1 MMTNV
6 GFLPDETSSF
16 VGRRAE
22 LARLDTALAT
32 RRMTTLIG
40 SGGVGKT
47 RLAVRAARAAA
58 DRYPD
63 GAWWAD
69 LSPLYDDALLLPTVS
84 DAVGLA
90 DHTLRMPVEALCEW
104 LSDKRLLL
112 VLDSAEHLRTPCSH
126 LLAELLTTSPGLTV
140 LVTSRQPLDTR
151 GEHVVR
157 VPPLPVD
164 GAPDALRL
172 FEDRLRAGDPRAGL
186 DAPGDRAAAA
196 DICRRLEGIPL
207 AIELAAAGIGRHTVA
222 QLATRIGTR
231 FDAPAVAEDLTAS
244 RLDLLADD
252 SLWPRRH
259 RTLRTTIG
267 WSHELCTPLERLLW
281 ARLTLLRTDFDE
293 ETARE
298 VCTGGPLTPPEVDR
312 ALQGL
317 VAQSVVQWDGTRY
330 RMLDTLRE
338 YGRMWLTELGEERA
352 AADRHAR
359 SFLGLARR
367 AHDGWT
373 GPDQISWYHT
383 VADTHLDLCAALDHL
398 LTHDVA
404 AAQEM
409 AGRVGFFWACC
420 GHLSEARGYAQRALD
435 AGPVDGPHRTR
446 LQWVLGV
453 AALLQG
459 DFATAEKYGALCTAI
474 ALYDRDDEGMLGATY
489 LSGLTQLMTGRP
501 AAALEAAERV
511 LRMTE
516 PGRPDGAPG
525 EGVAGGP
532 EESGEPGAGEP
543 GEPGGPGAGKPGESA
558 AGTGADPVHGTDG
571 GPVHGTDGDP
581 APGTGTAPAPES
593 DADPTPGTDADP
605 DPDPAPVESAHRLR
619 CRLITVFALTAL
631 GRLGESSRAAA
642 ALRRS
647 CERGGEY
654 WTRSYADYQLALIT
668 LLQGRPA
675 DSAAH
680 ARAML
685 AGKHRLRDSFGI
697 ALGLDLLAAAI
708 AAQGAGAQA
717 ARVYGTGHAYWRMV
731 GHPQRGTP
739 ELGPV
744 RETCELQ
751 ARAAVGDEAYQRAFE
766 RGQSDNAEVG
776 LAAALTSELHF

>member
-1 MMTNV
+1 MMTKV
-6 GFLPDETSSF
+6 GFLPEETSSF

-22 LARLDTALAT
+22 LARLETALTT

-40 SGGVGKT
+40 PGGVGKT

-104 LSDKRLLL
+104 LSDKNLLL
-112 VLDSAEHLRTPCSH
+112 VLDSAEHLRGPCSH
-126 LLAELLTTSPGLTV
+126 LLAELITTSPGLTV
-140 LVTSRQPLDTR
+140 LVTSRQPLGTR

-157 VPPLPVD
+157 IQPLPVD
-164 GAPDALRL
+164 GAPDALQL

-231 FDAPAVAEDLTAS
+231 FDAPVDAEDLTAS

-293 ETARE
+293 EVARE
-298 VCTGGPLTPPEVDR
+298 VCTGGPLTRHEVDR

-317 VAQSVVQWDGTRY
+317 VAQSVVQRDGTRY

-338 YGRMWLTELGEERA
+338 YGRMWLRELGEERA

-367 AHDGWT
+367 AHEGWT
-373 GPDQISWYHT
+373 GPDQITWYHT
-383 VADTHLDLCAALDHL
+383 IADTHLDLCAALDHL
-398 LTHDVA
+398 LAHDVA
-404 AAQEM
+404 DAQEM

-435 AGPVDGPHRTR
+435 AGPVEGPHRTR

-474 ALYDRDDEGMLGATY
+474 ALYDHDDEGMLGATY
-489 LSGLTQLMTGRP
+489 LSGLTQLMNGEP

-516 PGRPDGAPG
+516 TAPSDGASP
-525 EGVAGGP
+525 EPRTAAADTSEAAGG
-532 EESGEPGAGEP
+532 S
-543 GEPGGPGAGKPGESA
+543 
-558 AGTGADPVHGTDG
+558 GTDC
-571 GPVHGTDGDP
+571 D
-581 APGTGTAPAPES
+581 S
-593 DADPTPGTDADP
+593 DP
-605 DPDPAPVESAHRLR
+605 DSAPVESAHRLR

-631 GRLGESSRAAA
+631 GRLTESGRAAA
-642 ALRRS
+642 TLRRS
-647 CERGGEY
+647 CELGGEY
-654 WTRSYADYQLALIT
+654 WTRSYADYQLALIA
-668 LLQGRPA
+668 LLQGRPE
-675 DSAAH
+675 DSATH

-697 ALGLDLLAAAI
+697 ALGLDILAAAI

-751 ARAAVGDEAYQRAFE
+751 ARAAVGDAAYQRAFE
-766 RGQSDNAEVG
+766 RGQADNAEVG
-776 LAAALTSELHF
+776 LAAALHSGLQL

>member
-1 MMTNV
+1 MMTKV
-6 GFLPDETSSF
+6 GYLPEETSSF

-22 LARLDTALAT
+22 LARLHTALTT

-40 SGGVGKT
+40 PGGVGKT
-47 RLAVRAARAAA
+47 RLALRAARAVA
-58 DRYPD
+58 DRYAD

-69 LSPLYDDALLLPTVS
+69 LSPLSDDRLLLPTVS

-104 LSDKRLLL
+104 LGDKHLLL
-112 VLDSAEHLRTPCSH
+112 VLDSAEHLRGPCSH
-126 LLAELLTTSPGLTV
+126 LLAEILTTSTRLTV
-140 LVTSRQPLDTR
+140 LVTSRQPLGTR
-151 GEHVVR
+151 GEHVVE

-164 GAPDALRL
+164 GAPDALQL
-172 FEDRLRAGDPRAGL
+172 FADRLRATDPRAGL
-186 DAPGDRAAAA
+186 DAPGDEAAAA
-196 DICRRLEGIPL
+196 EICRRLEGIPL
-207 AIELAAAGIGRHTVA
+207 AIELAAAGIGRHSVA

-231 FDAPAVAEDLTAS
+231 FDARSGPLVLDPGAS
-244 RLDLLADD
+244 RLDLLADATV
-252 SLWPRRH
+252 WPRRH
-259 RTLRTTIG
+259 RTLRTAIG

-281 ARLTLLRTDFDE
+281 ARLTPLRTDFDAE
-293 ETARE
+293 VARE
-298 VCTGGPLTPPEVDR
+298 VCTGGPLTADEVDR

-317 VAQSVVQWDGTRY
+317 VAQSVVQRDGDRY

-338 YGRMWLTELGEERA
+338 YGRMWLAELGEDRA

-373 GPDQISWYHT
+373 GPDQVSWYHK
-383 VADTHLDLCAALDHL
+383 VSDTHLDLCAALEHL
-398 LTHDVA
+398 LAHDVEG
-404 AAQEM
+404 AQEM

-420 GHLSEARGYAQRALD
+420 GHLSEARNYAQRALD

-446 LQWVLGV
+446 LHWVLGV
-453 AALLQG
+453 AALLQS
-459 DFATAEKYGALCTAI
+459 DFTTAEKYGALCTAT
-474 ALYDRDDEGMLGATY
+474 ALYDEDVEGMLGATY
-489 LSGLTQLMTGRP
+489 LSGLTQLMTGEP
-501 AAALEAAERV
+501 AAALEAAGRV

-516 PGRPDGAPG
+516 S
-525 EGVAGGP
+525 V
-532 EESGEPGAGEP
+532 
-543 GEPGGPGAGKPGESA
+543 
-558 AGTGADPVHGTDG
+558 PVD
-571 GPVHGTDGDP
+571 
-581 APGTGTAPAPES
+581 
-593 DADPTPGTDADP
+593 
-605 DPDPAPVESAHRLR
+605 SAHRLR

-631 GRLGESSRAAA
+631 GRLTESEAAA
-642 ALRRS
+642 GELRRA

-654 WTRSYADYQLALIT
+654 WTRSYADYQLALIA

-675 DSAAH
+675 ASATH
-680 ARAML
+680 ARSML

-697 ALGLDLLAAAI
+697 ALGLDILAAAI

-776 LAAALTSELHF
+776 LAAALRTELQL

>member
-1 MMTNV
+1 MMTKV
-6 GFLPDETSSF
+6 GYLPEETSSF

-22 LARLDTALAT
+22 LARLGTALAT

-40 SGGVGKT
+40 PGGVGKT

-58 DRYPD
+58 DRYAD

-69 LSPLYDDALLLPTVS
+69 LSPLSDDGLLLPTVC

-90 DHTLRMPVEALCEW
+90 DHALRMPVEALCEW
-104 LSDKRLLL
+104 LGDKHLLL
-112 VLDSAEHLRTPCSH
+112 VLDSAEHLRGSCSH
-126 LLAELLTTSPGLTV
+126 LLAEILTTSTGLTV
-140 LVTSRQPLDTR
+140 LVTSRQPLGTR
-151 GEHVVR
+151 GEYVVE

-164 GAPDALRL
+164 GAPDALQL
-172 FEDRLRAGDPRAGL
+172 FTDRLRAADPGAGL
-186 DAPGDRAAAA
+186 DAPGDEAAATE
-196 DICRRLEGIPL
+196 ICRRLEGIPL
-207 AIELAAAGIGRHTVA
+207 AIELAAAGIGRHSVA

-231 FDAPAVAEDLTAS
+231 FDARSAGFGVPGRSGGLALAPHAGAPGIEAPGIGAPGGDGAPGSGETPGPDGFDAFDGIEGPDGDPGTA
-244 RLDLLADD
+244 RLDLLADATV
-252 SLWPRRH
+252 WPRRH
-259 RTLRTTIG
+259 RTLRTAIG

-281 ARLTLLRTDFDE
+281 ARLTPLRTDFDAAV
-293 ETARE
+293 ARE
-298 VCTGGPLTPPEVDR
+298 VCAGGPLTPDEVDR

-317 VAQSVVQWDGTRY
+317 VAQSVVQRDGDRY

-338 YGRMWLTELGEERA
+338 YGRMWLTELGEARA

-373 GPDQISWYHT
+373 GPDQVSWYHK
-383 VADTHLDLCAALDHL
+383 VSDTHLDLCAALEHL
-398 LTHDVA
+398 LAHDVA
-404 AAQEM
+404 DAQEM

-420 GHLSEARGYAQRALD
+420 GHLSAARSYARRALD

-453 AALLQG
+453 SALLQG
-459 DFATAEKYGALCTAI
+459 DFATAEKYGALCTTR
-474 ALYDRDDEGMLGATY
+474 ALYDRDDEGMLGAAY
-489 LSGLTQLMTGRP
+489 LSGLTQLMTGEP
-501 AAALEAAERV
+501 AAALEAAGRV

-516 PGRPDGAPG
+516 SVP
-525 EGVAGGP
+525 
-532 EESGEPGAGEP
+532 
-543 GEPGGPGAGKPGESA
+543 
-558 AGTGADPVHGTDG
+558 AD
-571 GPVHGTDGDP
+571 
-581 APGTGTAPAPES
+581 
-593 DADPTPGTDADP
+593 
-605 DPDPAPVESAHRLR
+605 SAHRMR
-619 CRLITVFALTAL
+619 CHLITVFALTAL
-631 GRLGESSRAAA
+631 GRLTESEAAA
-642 ALRRS
+642 TALRRA
-647 CERGGEY
+647 CERGGEH
-654 WTRSYADYQLALIT
+654 WTRAYADYQLALIA

-675 DSAAH
+675 ASAAH
-680 ARAML
+680 ARSML

-697 ALGLDLLAAAI
+697 ALGLDILAAAI

-744 RETCELQ
+744 RERCELQ
-751 ARAAVGDEAYQRAFE
+751 AREAVGDEAYRRAFE

-776 LAAALTSELHF
+776 LAAALRTELQL

>member
-1 MMTNV
+1 MMTKV
-6 GFLPDETSSF
+6 GFLPEETSSF

-22 LARLDTALAT
+22 LARLDTALST

-40 SGGVGKT
+40 PGGVGKT

-104 LSDKRLLL
+104 LSDKNLLL
-112 VLDSAEHLRTPCSH
+112 VLDSAEHLRGPCSH
-126 LLAELLTTSPGLTV
+126 LLAELITTSPGLTV
-140 LVTSRQPLDTR
+140 LVTSRQPLGTR

-157 VPPLPVD
+157 IQPLPVD
-164 GAPDALRL
+164 GAPDALQL

-231 FDAPAVAEDLTAS
+231 FDAPVDAEDLTAS

-293 ETARE
+293 EVARE
-298 VCTGGPLTPPEVDR
+298 VCTGGPLTPQEVDR

-317 VAQSVVQWDGTRY
+317 VAQSVVQRDGTRY

-338 YGRMWLTELGEERA
+338 YGRMWLRELGEERA

-373 GPDQISWYHT
+373 GPDQVSWYHT
-383 VADTHLDLCAALDHL
+383 IADTHLDLCAALDHL
-398 LTHDVA
+398 LAHDVA
-404 AAQEM
+404 GAQEM

-435 AGPVDGPHRTR
+435 AGPVEGPHRTR

-474 ALYDRDDEGMLGATY
+474 ALYDHDDEGMLGATY
-489 LSGLTQLMTGRP
+489 LSGLTQLMNGEP

-516 PGRPDGAPG
+516 TAPSDGASP
-525 EGVAGGP
+525 EPRTTAADTSEAAGG
-532 EESGEPGAGEP
+532 
-543 GEPGGPGAGKPGESA
+543 
-558 AGTGADPVHGTDG
+558 
-571 GPVHGTDGDP
+571 
-581 APGTGTAPAPES
+581 S
-593 DADPTPGTDADP
+593 DADFDS
-605 DPDPAPVESAHRLR
+605 DPAPVESAHRLR

-631 GRLGESSRAAA
+631 GRLTESGRAAA
-642 ALRRS
+642 TLRRS
-647 CERGGEY
+647 CELGGEY
-654 WTRSYADYQLALIT
+654 WTRSYADYQLALIA
-668 LLQGRPA
+668 LLQGRPE
-675 DSAAH
+675 DSATH

-697 ALGLDLLAAAI
+697 ALGLDILAAAI

-739 ELGPV
+739 ELGAV

-751 ARAAVGDEAYQRAFE
+751 ARAAVGDAAYQRAFE
-766 RGQSDNAEVG
+766 RGQADNAEVG
-776 LAAALTSELHF
+776 LAAALHSGLQL

>member
-1 MMTNV
+1 MMTKV
-6 GFLPDETSSF
+6 GFLPEETSSF

-22 LARLDTALAT
+22 LARLDTALTT

-40 SGGVGKT
+40 PGGVGKT

-58 DRYPD
+58 GRYPD

-104 LSDKRLLL
+104 LSDKNLLL
-112 VLDSAEHLRTPCSH
+112 VLDSAEHLRGPCSH
-126 LLAELLTTSPGLTV
+126 LLAELITTSPGLTV
-140 LVTSRQPLDTR
+140 LVTSRQPLGTR

-157 VPPLPVD
+157 IQPLPVD
-164 GAPDALRL
+164 GAPDALQL

-231 FDAPAVAEDLTAS
+231 FDAPVDAEDLTAS

-293 ETARE
+293 EVARE
-298 VCTGGPLTPPEVDR
+298 VCTGGPLTPHEVDR

-317 VAQSVVQWDGTRY
+317 VAQSVVQRDGTRY

-338 YGRMWLTELGEERA
+338 YGRMWLKELGEERA

-367 AHDGWT
+367 AHEGWT
-373 GPDQISWYHT
+373 GPDQITWYHT
-383 VADTHLDLCAALDHL
+383 IADTHLDLCAALDHL
-398 LTHDVA
+398 LAHDVA
-404 AAQEM
+404 DAQEM

-435 AGPVDGPHRTR
+435 AGPVEGPHRTR

-474 ALYDRDDEGMLGATY
+474 ALYDHDDEGMLGATY
-489 LSGLTQLMTGRP
+489 LSGLTQLMNGEP

-516 PGRPDGAPG
+516 TAPSDGASP
-525 EGVAGGP
+525 EPRTAAADTSEAAGG
-532 EESGEPGAGEP
+532 S
-543 GEPGGPGAGKPGESA
+543 
-558 AGTGADPVHGTDG
+558 GTDC
-571 GPVHGTDGDP
+571 D
-581 APGTGTAPAPES
+581 S
-593 DADPTPGTDADP
+593 DP
-605 DPDPAPVESAHRLR
+605 DSAPVESAHRLR

-631 GRLGESSRAAA
+631 GRLTESGRAAA
-642 ALRRS
+642 TLRRS
-647 CERGGEY
+647 CELGGEY
-654 WTRSYADYQLALIT
+654 WTRSYADYQLALIA
-668 LLQGRPA
+668 LLQGRPE
-675 DSAAH
+675 DSATH

-697 ALGLDLLAAAI
+697 ALGLDILAAAI

-751 ARAAVGDEAYQRAFE
+751 ARAAVGDAAYQRAFE
-766 RGQSDNAEVG
+766 RGQADNAEVG
-776 LAAALTSELHF
+776 LAAALHSGLQL

>member
-1 MMTNV
+1 MMTKV
-6 GFLPDETSSF
+6 GFLPEETSSF

-22 LARLDTALAT
+22 LARLETALAE

-40 SGGVGKT
+40 PGGVGKT
-47 RLAVRAARAAA
+47 RLALRAARAAA

-112 VLDSAEHLRTPCSH
+112 VLDSAEHLRAPCSH

-140 LVTSRQPLDTR
+140 LVTSRQPLGTR
-151 GEHVVR
+151 GEHTVR
-157 VPPLPVD
+157 IQPLPVD
-164 GAPDALRL
+164 GAPDALQL
-172 FEDRLRAGDPRAGL
+172 FEDRLRASDPHAGL
-186 DAPGDRAAAA
+186 EAPGDRAAAA

-231 FDAPAVAEDLTAS
+231 FDAPVDAEDLTAS

-281 ARLTLLRTDFDE
+281 ARLTLLRTDFDA

-298 VCTGGPLTPPEVDR
+298 VCTGGPLTPQEVDR

-317 VAQSVVQWDGTRY
+317 VAQSVVQRDGTRY

-338 YGRMWLTELGEERA
+338 YGRMWLAELGEERA

-367 AHDGWT
+367 AHEGWT
-373 GPDQISWYHT
+373 GPDQITWYHT

-398 LTHDVA
+398 LAHDVA

-420 GHLSEARGYAQRALD
+420 GHLSEARGYAQRALES
-435 AGPVDGPHRTR
+435 GPVEGPHRTR

-459 DFATAEKYGALCTAI
+459 DFATAEKYGALCTAV
-474 ALYDRDDEGMLGATY
+474 ALYDHDDEGMLGATY
-489 LSGLTQLMTGRP
+489 LSGLTQLMNGEP

-516 PGRPDGAPG
+516 TAPRDGGPDGRRATATDCATDTTYEPTTS
-525 EGVAGGP
+525 
-532 EESGEPGAGEP
+532 ESGACEPATTEPGASGPAASGPGACEPTASEPTASESGTREP
-543 GEPGGPGAGKPGESA
+543 GASEPGGDSA
-558 AGTGADPVHGTDG
+558 PL
-571 GPVHGTDGDP
+571 
-581 APGTGTAPAPES
+581 
-593 DADPTPGTDADP
+593 
-605 DPDPAPVESAHRLR
+605 ESAHRLR

-631 GRLGESSRAAA
+631 GRLTESGRAAA

-654 WTRSYADYQLALIT
+654 WTRSYADYQLALIA
-668 LLQGRPA
+668 LLQGRPEA
-675 DSAAH
+675 SAVH

-697 ALGLDLLAAAI
+697 ALGLDILAAAI

-766 RGQSDNAEVG
+766 RGQADNAEVG
-776 LAAALTSELHF
+776 LAAALHSDLQL

>member
-1 MMTNV
+1 MMTQV

-40 SGGVGKT
+40 PGGVGKT

-112 VLDSAEHLRTPCSH
+112 VLDSAEHLRGPCSH
-126 LLAELLTTSPGLTV
+126 LLAELITTSPGLTV

-157 VPPLPVD
+157 IQPLPVD

-172 FEDRLRAGDPRAGL
+172 FEDRLRAADPHADL
-186 DAPGDRAAAA
+186 EAPGDRAAAA

-231 FDAPAVAEDLTAS
+231 FDAPVDAEDLTAS

-281 ARLTLLRTDFDE
+281 ARLTVLRTDFDE
-293 ETARE
+293 ATARE
-298 VCTGGPLTPPEVDR
+298 VCTGGPLTPDAVDR

-373 GPDQISWYHT
+373 GPDQISWYHRIS
-383 VADTHLDLCAALDHL
+383 DTHLDLCAALDHL
-398 LTHDVA
+398 LAHDVT

-409 AGRVGFFWACC
+409 AGLVGFFWACC
-420 GHLSEARGYAQRALD
+420 GHLSEARGYAQRALG
-435 AGPVDGPHRTR
+435 AGPVEGAHLTR

-459 DFATAEKYGALCTAI
+459 DFATAEKYGALCTAT
-474 ALYDRDDEGMLGATY
+474 ALYDRDDDGMLGATY
-489 LSGLTQLMTGRP
+489 LSGLTQLMTGEP

-516 PGRPDGAPG
+516 PGRAEGEPGASG
-525 EGVAGGP
+525 EGV
-532 EESGEPGAGEP
+532 SGEPGASGDSGGSRPYGGSGEAGEPELSGGPGVPGAFGEP
-543 GEPGGPGAGKPGESA
+543 GVPG
-558 AGTGADPVHGTDG
+558 
-571 GPVHGTDGDP
+571 
-581 APGTGTAPAPES
+581 
-593 DADPTPGTDADP
+593 
-605 DPDPAPVESAHRLR
+605 ESAHRLR

-631 GRLGESSRAAA
+631 GRLTESLPAAT

-654 WTRSYADYQLALIT
+654 WTRSYADYQLALIA
-668 LLQGRPA
+668 LLQGRPE

-680 ARAML
+680 ARDML

-697 ALGLDLLAAAI
+697 ALGLDILAAAI

-739 ELGPV
+739 ELGAV
-744 RETCELQ
+744 RENCELQ

-766 RGQSDNAEVG
+766 RGQADNAEVG
-776 LAAALTSELHF
+776 LAAALQSGLQP

>member
-1 MMTNV
+1 MMTKV
-6 GFLPDETSSF
+6 GFLPEETSSF

-22 LARLDTALAT
+22 LARLETALTT

-40 SGGVGKT
+40 PGGVGKT

-104 LSDKRLLL
+104 LSDKNLLL
-112 VLDSAEHLRTPCSH
+112 VLDSAEHLRGPCSH
-126 LLAELLTTSPGLTV
+126 LLAELITTSPGLTV
-140 LVTSRQPLDTR
+140 LVTSRQPLGTR

-157 VPPLPVD
+157 IQPLPVD
-164 GAPDALRL
+164 GAPDALQL

-186 DAPGDRAAAA
+186 EAPGDRAAAA

-231 FDAPAVAEDLTAS
+231 FDAPVDAEDLTAS

-293 ETARE
+293 EVARE
-298 VCTGGPLTPPEVDR
+298 VCTGGPLTPHEVDR

-317 VAQSVVQWDGTRY
+317 VAQSVVQRDGTRY

-338 YGRMWLTELGEERA
+338 YGRMWLRELGEERA

-373 GPDQISWYHT
+373 GPDQVSWYHT
-383 VADTHLDLCAALDHL
+383 IADTHLDLCAALDHL
-398 LTHDVA
+398 LAHDVA
-404 AAQEM
+404 GAQEM

-435 AGPVDGPHRTR
+435 AGPVEGSHRTR

-474 ALYDRDDEGMLGATY
+474 ALYDHDDEGMLGATY
-489 LSGLTQLMTGRP
+489 LSGLTQLMNGEP

-516 PGRPDGAPG
+516 TAPSDGASP
-525 EGVAGGP
+525 EPRTAAADTSEAAGG
-532 EESGEPGAGEP
+532 S
-543 GEPGGPGAGKPGESA
+543 
-558 AGTGADPVHGTDG
+558 GTDF
-571 GPVHGTDGDP
+571 D
-581 APGTGTAPAPES
+581 S
-593 DADPTPGTDADP
+593 
-605 DPDPAPVESAHRLR
+605 DPAPVESAHRLR

-631 GRLGESSRAAA
+631 GRLTESGRAAA
-642 ALRRS
+642 TLRRS
-647 CERGGEY
+647 CELGGEY
-654 WTRSYADYQLALIT
+654 WTRSYADYQLALIA
-668 LLQGRPA
+668 LLQGRPE
-675 DSAAH
+675 DSATH

-697 ALGLDLLAAAI
+697 ALGLDILAAAI

-751 ARAAVGDEAYQRAFE
+751 ARAAVGDAAYQRAFE
-766 RGQSDNAEVG
+766 RGQADNAEVG
-776 LAAALTSELHF
+776 LAAALHSGLQL

>member
-1 MMTNV
+1 MMTKV
-6 GFLPDETSSF
+6 GFLPEETSSF

-22 LARLDTALAT
+22 LARLETALAT

-40 SGGVGKT
+40 PGGVGKT
-47 RLAVRAARAAA
+47 RLALRAARAAA

-112 VLDSAEHLRTPCSH
+112 VLDSAEHLRAPCSH

-140 LVTSRQPLDTR
+140 LVTSRQPLGTR
-151 GEHVVR
+151 GEHAVR
-157 VPPLPVD
+157 IQPLPVD
-164 GAPDALRL
+164 GAPDALQL

-186 DAPGDRAAAA
+186 DTPGDRAAAA

-231 FDAPAVAEDLTAS
+231 FDAPVDAEGLTAS

-252 SLWPRRH
+252 SLRPRRH

-267 WSHELCTPLERLLW
+267 WSHELCSPLERLLW
-281 ARLTLLRTDFDE
+281 ARLTLLRTDFDD

-298 VCTGGPLTPPEVDR
+298 VCTGGPLTPDEVDR

-317 VAQSVVQWDGTRY
+317 VAQSVVQRDGTRY

-338 YGRMWLTELGEERA
+338 YGRMWLAELGEERA
-352 AADRHAR
+352 AADRHAA

-373 GPDQISWYHT
+373 GPDQITWYHT

-398 LTHDVA
+398 LAHDVA
-404 AAQEM
+404 GAQEM

-435 AGPVDGPHRTR
+435 AGPVEGPHRTR

-474 ALYDRDDEGMLGATY
+474 ALYDHDDEGMLGATY
-489 LSGLTQLMTGRP
+489 LSGLTQLMNGEP

-516 PGRPDGAPG
+516 TAPPDGGP
-525 EGVAGGP
+525 AGQRATATDTA
-532 EESGEPGAGEP
+532 SEPGASGST
-543 GEPGGPGAGKPGESA
+543 ASES
-558 AGTGADPVHGTDG
+558 G
-571 GPVHGTDGDP
+571 GDP
-581 APGTGTAPAPES
+581 APL
-593 DADPTPGTDADP
+593 
-605 DPDPAPVESAHRLR
+605 ESAHRLR

-631 GRLGESSRAAA
+631 GRLTESGRAAA

-654 WTRSYADYQLALIT
+654 WTRSYADYQLALIA
-668 LLQGRPA
+668 LLRGRPEA
-675 DSAAH
+675 SAAH

-697 ALGLDLLAAAI
+697 ALGLDILAAAI

-766 RGQSDNAEVG
+766 RGQADNAEVG
-776 LAAALTSELHF
+776 LAAALQTELQL

>member
-1 MMTNV
+1 MMTKV
-6 GFLPDETSSF
+6 GFLPEETSSF

-22 LARLDTALAT
+22 LARLETALTT

-40 SGGVGKT
+40 PGGVGKT

-104 LSDKRLLL
+104 LSDKNLLL
-112 VLDSAEHLRTPCSH
+112 VLDSAEHLRGPCSH
-126 LLAELLTTSPGLTV
+126 LLAELITTSPGLTV
-140 LVTSRQPLDTR
+140 LVTSRQPLGTR

-157 VPPLPVD
+157 IQPLPVD
-164 GAPDALRL
+164 GAPDALQL

-231 FDAPAVAEDLTAS
+231 FDAPVDAEDLTAS

-293 ETARE
+293 EVARE
-298 VCTGGPLTPPEVDR
+298 VCTGGPLTRHEVDR

-317 VAQSVVQWDGTRY
+317 VAQSVVQRDGTRY

-338 YGRMWLTELGEERA
+338 YGRMWLKELGEERA

-367 AHDGWT
+367 AHEGWT
-373 GPDQISWYHT
+373 GPDQITWYHT
-383 VADTHLDLCAALDHL
+383 IADTHLDLCAALDHL
-398 LTHDVA
+398 LAHDVA
-404 AAQEM
+404 DAQEM

-435 AGPVDGPHRTR
+435 AGPVEGPHRTR

-474 ALYDRDDEGMLGATY
+474 ALYDHDDEGMLGATY
-489 LSGLTQLMTGRP
+489 LSGLTQLMNGEP

-516 PGRPDGAPG
+516 TAPSDGASP
-525 EGVAGGP
+525 EPRTAAADTSEAAGG
-532 EESGEPGAGEP
+532 S
-543 GEPGGPGAGKPGESA
+543 
-558 AGTGADPVHGTDG
+558 GTDC
-571 GPVHGTDGDP
+571 D
-581 APGTGTAPAPES
+581 S
-593 DADPTPGTDADP
+593 DP
-605 DPDPAPVESAHRLR
+605 DSAPVESAHRLR

-631 GRLGESSRAAA
+631 GRLTESGRAAA
-642 ALRRS
+642 TLRRS
-647 CERGGEY
+647 CELGGEY
-654 WTRSYADYQLALIT
+654 WTRSYADYQLALIA
-668 LLQGRPA
+668 LLQGRPE
-675 DSAAH
+675 DSATH

-697 ALGLDLLAAAI
+697 ALGLDILAAAI

-751 ARAAVGDEAYQRAFE
+751 ARAAVGDAAYQRAFE
-766 RGQSDNAEVG
+766 RGQADNAEVG
-776 LAAALTSELHF
+776 LAAALHSGLQL

>member
-1 MMTNV
+1 MMTKV
-6 GFLPDETSSF
+6 GFLPEETSSF

-22 LARLDTALAT
+22 LARLETALTT

-40 SGGVGKT
+40 PGGVGKT

-104 LSDKRLLL
+104 LSDKNLLL
-112 VLDSAEHLRTPCSH
+112 VLDSAEHLRGPCSH
-126 LLAELLTTSPGLTV
+126 LLAELITTSPGLTV
-140 LVTSRQPLDTR
+140 LVTSRQPLGTR

-157 VPPLPVD
+157 IQPLPVD
-164 GAPDALRL
+164 GAPDALQL

-231 FDAPAVAEDLTAS
+231 FDAPVDAEDLTAS

-281 ARLTLLRTDFDE
+281 ARLTLLRTDFGE
-293 ETARE
+293 EVARE
-298 VCTGGPLTPPEVDR
+298 VCTGGPLTPHEVDR

-317 VAQSVVQWDGTRY
+317 VAQSVVQRDGTRY

-338 YGRMWLTELGEERA
+338 YGRMWLKELGEERA

-367 AHDGWT
+367 AHEGWT
-373 GPDQISWYHT
+373 GPDQITWYHT
-383 VADTHLDLCAALDHL
+383 IADTHLDLCAALDHL
-398 LTHDVA
+398 LAHDVA
-404 AAQEM
+404 DAQEM

-435 AGPVDGPHRTR
+435 AGPVEGPHRTR

-474 ALYDRDDEGMLGATY
+474 ALYDHDDEGMLGATY
-489 LSGLTQLMTGRP
+489 LSGLTQLMNGEP

-516 PGRPDGAPG
+516 TAPSDGAPP
-525 EGVAGGP
+525 EPRTTAADTSEAAGG
-532 EESGEPGAGEP
+532 
-543 GEPGGPGAGKPGESA
+543 
-558 AGTGADPVHGTDG
+558 AGTDCD
-571 GPVHGTDGDP
+571 
-581 APGTGTAPAPES
+581 S
-593 DADPTPGTDADP
+593 
-605 DPDPAPVESAHRLR
+605 DPAPVESAHRLR

-631 GRLGESSRAAA
+631 GRLTESGRAAA
-642 ALRRS
+642 TLRRS
-647 CERGGEY
+647 CELGGEY
-654 WTRSYADYQLALIT
+654 WTRSYADYQLALIA
-668 LLQGRPA
+668 LLQGRPE
-675 DSAAH
+675 DSATH

-697 ALGLDLLAAAI
+697 ALGLDILAAAI

-739 ELGPV
+739 ELGAV

-751 ARAAVGDEAYQRAFE
+751 ARAAVGDAAYQRAFE
-766 RGQSDNAEVG
+766 RGQADNAEVG
-776 LAAALTSELHF
+776 LAAALHSGLQL

>member
-1 MMTNV
+1 MMTTV
-6 GFLPDETSSF
+6 GYLPEETSSF

-22 LARLDTALAT
+22 LARLHTALTT

-40 SGGVGKT
+40 PGGVGKT
-47 RLAVRAARAAA
+47 RLALRAARAAA
-58 DRYPD
+58 DRYTD

-69 LSPLYDDALLLPTVS
+69 LSPLYDDGLLLPTVS

-104 LSDKRLLL
+104 LGDKRLLL
-112 VLDSAEHLRTPCSH
+112 VLDSAEHLRGPCSH
-126 LLAELLTTSPGLTV
+126 LLAEILTTSTGLTV
-140 LVTSRQPLDTR
+140 LVTSRQPLGTH
-151 GEHVVR
+151 GEYVVE

-164 GAPDALRL
+164 GAPDALQL
-172 FEDRLRAGDPRAGL
+172 FSDRLRATDPRAGL
-186 DAPGDRAAAA
+186 DAPGDEAAAA
-196 DICRRLEGIPL
+196 EICRRLEGIPL
-207 AIELAAAGIGRHTVA
+207 AIELAAASIGRHSVA

-231 FDAPAVAEDLTAS
+231 FDARGAGFGAAAAGGPGTGGFDAAGFGDGGPDGGFGASGVS
-244 RLDLLADD
+244 RLDLLADERV
-252 SLWPRRH
+252 WPRRH
-259 RTLRTTIG
+259 RTLRTAIG

-281 ARLTLLRTDFDE
+281 ARLTPLRADFDE
-293 ETARE
+293 EIARE
-298 VCTGGPLTPPEVDR
+298 VCAGGPLTAVEVDR

-317 VAQSVVQWDGTRY
+317 VAQSVLQRDGDRY

-338 YGRMWLTELGEERA
+338 YGRMWLTELGEARA
-352 AADRHAR
+352 AADRHAA

-373 GPDQISWYHT
+373 GPDQVSWYHK
-383 VADTHLDLCAALDHL
+383 VSDTHLDLCAALEHL
-398 LTHDVA
+398 LVHDIG

-420 GHLSEARGYAQRALD
+420 GHLAEARSYARRALD
-435 AGPVDGPHRTR
+435 AGPVEGPHRTR
-446 LQWVLGV
+446 LHWVLGV

-474 ALYDRDDEGMLGATY
+474 ALHDRDDEGMLGAAY
-489 LSGLTQLMTGRP
+489 LCGLTQLMTGKP
-501 AAALEAAERV
+501 AAALEMAGRV
-511 LRMTE
+511 LRMTGSV
-516 PGRPDGAPG
+516 P
-525 EGVAGGP
+525 AG
-532 EESGEPGAGEP
+532 
-543 GEPGGPGAGKPGESA
+543 
-558 AGTGADPVHGTDG
+558 
-571 GPVHGTDGDP
+571 
-581 APGTGTAPAPES
+581 
-593 DADPTPGTDADP
+593 
-605 DPDPAPVESAHRLR
+605 SAHRLR
-619 CRLITVFALTAL
+619 CHLVTVFALTAL
-631 GRLGESSRAAA
+631 GRLTESEAATTT
-642 ALRRS
+642 LRQA

-654 WTRSYADYQLALIT
+654 WTRSYADYQLALIA

-675 DSAAH
+675 ASAAH
-680 ARAML
+680 ARSML

-697 ALGLDLLAAAI
+697 ALGLDILAAAI

-744 RETCELQ
+744 REACELQ
-751 ARAAVGDEAYQRAFE
+751 ARAAIGDEAYQRAFE

-776 LAAALTSELHF
+776 LAAALRTELQL

>member
-1 MMTNV
+1 MMTQV
-6 GFLPDETSSF
+6 GFLPEETSSF

-22 LARLDTALAT
+22 LARLETALAT

-40 SGGVGKT
+40 PGGVGKT

-112 VLDSAEHLRTPCSH
+112 VLDSAEHLRAPCSH
-126 LLAELLTTSPGLTV
+126 LLGELLTTSPGLTV
-140 LVTSRQPLDTR
+140 LVTSRQPLGTR
-151 GEHVVR
+151 GEHAVR
-157 VPPLPVD
+157 IQPLPVD
-164 GAPDALRL
+164 GAPDALQL

-231 FDAPAVAEDLTAS
+231 FDAPVDAEDLTAS

-298 VCTGGPLTPPEVDR
+298 VCAGGPLTPHEVDR

-317 VAQSVVQWDGTRY
+317 VAQSVVQREGTRY

-338 YGRMWLTELGEERA
+338 YGRMWLAELGEERA

-373 GPDQISWYHT
+373 GPDQVSWYHT

-398 LTHDVA
+398 LAHDVA

-420 GHLSEARGYAQRALD
+420 GHLSEARGYAQRALE
-435 AGPVDGPHRTR
+435 AGPVEGPHRTR

-474 ALYDRDDEGMLGATY
+474 ALYDHDDEGMLGATY
-489 LSGLTQLMTGRP
+489 LSGLTQLMNGEP

-516 PGRPDGAPG
+516 TAPPDGGSDGRRAT
-525 EGVAGGP
+525 ATDTTSGP
-532 EESGEPGAGEP
+532 TASEPGACESGGSDAGWSEP
-543 GEPGGPGAGKPGESA
+543 GWSESGGS
-558 AGTGADPVHGTDG
+558 DDG
-571 GPVHGTDGDP
+571 GSDDDG
-581 APGTGTAPAPES
+581 GM
-593 DADPTPGTDADP
+593 
-605 DPDPAPVESAHRLR
+605 APVESAHRLR

-631 GRLGESSRAAA
+631 GRLTESGRAAA

-654 WTRSYADYQLALIT
+654 WTRSYADYQLALIA
-668 LLQGRPA
+668 LLQGRPEA
-675 DSAAH
+675 SAVH

-697 ALGLDLLAAAI
+697 ALGLDILAAAI

-766 RGQSDNAEVG
+766 RGQADNAEVG
-776 LAAALTSELHF
+776 LAAALHSDLQP

>member
-1 MMTNV
+1 MMTQV

-40 SGGVGKT
+40 PGGVGKT

-112 VLDSAEHLRTPCSH
+112 VLDSAEHLRGPCSH
-126 LLAELLTTSPGLTV
+126 LLAELITTSPGLTV
-140 LVTSRQPLDTR
+140 LVTSRQPLATR

-157 VPPLPVD
+157 IQPLPVD

-172 FEDRLRAGDPRAGL
+172 FEDRLRAADPHADL
-186 DAPGDRAAAA
+186 EAPGDRAAAA

-231 FDAPAVAEDLTAS
+231 FDAPVDAEDLTAS

-281 ARLTLLRTDFDE
+281 ARLTVLRTDFDE
-293 ETARE
+293 ASARE
-298 VCTGGPLTPPEVDR
+298 VCTGGPLTPDAVDR

-373 GPDQISWYHT
+373 GPDQISWYHRIS
-383 VADTHLDLCAALDHL
+383 DTHLDLCAALDHL
-398 LTHDVA
+398 LAHDVT

-420 GHLSEARGYAQRALD
+420 GHLSEARGYAQRALE
-435 AGPVDGPHRTR
+435 AGPVEGTHRTR

-459 DFATAEKYGALCTAI
+459 DFATAEKYGALCTAT
-474 ALYDRDDEGMLGATY
+474 ALYDRDDDGMLGATY
-489 LSGLTQLMTGRP
+489 LSGLTQLMTGEP

-516 PGRPDGAPG
+516 PGRAEGEPGSSGEGVSGASGGSGGPRPYGGTGGSGEAGEPELSGRPGAPGASGEPGEAGASRDSGAPGAQGQDGAPG
-525 EGVAGGP
+525 EP
-532 EESGEPGAGEP
+532 EPPRDSEEPRASGMPG
-543 GEPGGPGAGKPGESA
+543 
-558 AGTGADPVHGTDG
+558 
-571 GPVHGTDGDP
+571 
-581 APGTGTAPAPES
+581 
-593 DADPTPGTDADP
+593 
-605 DPDPAPVESAHRLR
+605 ESAHRLR

-631 GRLGESSRAAA
+631 GRLTESLPAAT

-654 WTRSYADYQLALIT
+654 WTRSYADYQLALIA
-668 LLQGRPA
+668 LLQGRPE

-680 ARAML
+680 ARDML
-685 AGKHRLRDSFGI
+685 EGKHRLRDSFGI
-697 ALGLDLLAAAI
+697 ALGLDILAAAI

-739 ELGPV
+739 ELGAV
-744 RETCELQ
+744 RENCELQ

-766 RGQSDNAEVG
+766 RGQADNAEVG
-776 LAAALTSELHF
+776 LAAALQSGLQP

>member
-1 MMTNV
+1 MMTKV
-6 GFLPDETSSF
+6 GFLPEETSSF

-22 LARLDTALAT
+22 LARLETALTT

-40 SGGVGKT
+40 PGGVGKT

-104 LSDKRLLL
+104 LSDKNLLL
-112 VLDSAEHLRTPCSH
+112 VLDSAEHLRGPCSH
-126 LLAELLTTSPGLTV
+126 LLAELITTSPGLTV
-140 LVTSRQPLDTR
+140 LVTSRQPLGTR

-157 VPPLPVD
+157 IQPLPVD
-164 GAPDALRL
+164 GAPDALQL

-231 FDAPAVAEDLTAS
+231 FDAPVDAEDLTAS

-281 ARLTLLRTDFDE
+281 SRLTLLRTDFDE
-293 ETARE
+293 EVARE
-298 VCTGGPLTPPEVDR
+298 VCTGGPLTPQEVDR

-317 VAQSVVQWDGTRY
+317 VAQSVVQRDGTRY

-338 YGRMWLTELGEERA
+338 YGRMWLRELGEERA

-373 GPDQISWYHT
+373 GPDQVSWYHT
-383 VADTHLDLCAALDHL
+383 IADTHLDLCAALDHL
-398 LTHDVA
+398 LAHDVA
-404 AAQEM
+404 GAQEM

-435 AGPVDGPHRTR
+435 AGPVEGPHRTR

-474 ALYDRDDEGMLGATY
+474 ALYDHDDEGMLGATY
-489 LSGLTQLMTGRP
+489 LSGLTQLMNGEP

-516 PGRPDGAPG
+516 TAPSDGASP
-525 EGVAGGP
+525 EPRATAADTSEAAGG
-532 EESGEPGAGEP
+532 
-543 GEPGGPGAGKPGESA
+543 
-558 AGTGADPVHGTDG
+558 
-571 GPVHGTDGDP
+571 
-581 APGTGTAPAPES
+581 S
-593 DADPTPGTDADP
+593 DADFDS
-605 DPDPAPVESAHRLR
+605 DPAPVESAHRLR

-631 GRLGESSRAAA
+631 GRLTESGRAAA
-642 ALRRS
+642 TLRRS
-647 CERGGEY
+647 CELGGEY
-654 WTRSYADYQLALIT
+654 WTRSYADYQLALIA
-668 LLQGRPA
+668 LLQGRPE
-675 DSAAH
+675 DSATH

-697 ALGLDLLAAAI
+697 ALGLDILAAAI

-739 ELGPV
+739 ELGAV

-751 ARAAVGDEAYQRAFE
+751 ARAAVGDAAYQRAFE
-766 RGQSDNAEVG
+766 RGQADNAEVG
-776 LAAALTSELHF
+776 LAAALHSGLQL

>member
-1 MMTNV
+1 MMTKV
-6 GFLPDETSSF
+6 GFLPEETSSF

-22 LARLDTALAT
+22 LARLDTALTT

-40 SGGVGKT
+40 PGGVGKT
-47 RLAVRAARAAA
+47 RLALRAARAAA

-112 VLDSAEHLRTPCSH
+112 VLDSTEHLRAPCSH
-126 LLAELLTTSPGLTV
+126 LLAELITTSPGLTV
-140 LVTSRQPLDTR
+140 LVTSRQPLGTR

-157 VPPLPVD
+157 IPPLPVD
-164 GAPDALRL
+164 GASDALQL
-172 FEDRLRAGDPRAGL
+172 FEDRLRASDPHAGL

-231 FDAPAVAEDLTAS
+231 FDAPVDAEDLTAS

-281 ARLTLLRTDFDE
+281 ARLTVLRTDFDE
-293 ETARE
+293 ATARE
-298 VCTGGPLTPPEVDR
+298 VCTGGPLTPDEVDR

-317 VAQSVVQWDGTRY
+317 VAQSVVQRDGTRY

-338 YGRMWLTELGEERA
+338 YGRMWLAELGEERA
-352 AADRHAR
+352 AADRHAK

-373 GPDQISWYHT
+373 GPDQISWYHK
-383 VADTHLDLCAALDHL
+383 VSDTHLDLCAALDHL
-398 LTHDVA
+398 LAHDVTG
-404 AAQEM
+404 AQEM

-420 GHLSEARGYAQRALD
+420 GHLSEARGYAQRALES
-435 AGPVDGPHRTR
+435 GPVEGPHRTR

-489 LSGLTQLMTGRP
+489 LSGLTQLMNGEP

-516 PGRPDGAPG
+516 TAPPDGGSA
-525 EGVAGGP
+525 AFGP
-532 EESGEPGAGEP
+532 TASESGAF
-543 GEPGGPGAGKPGESA
+543 GPTASES
-558 AGTGADPVHGTDG
+558 GADPD
-571 GPVHGTDGDP
+571 
-581 APGTGTAPAPES
+581 S
-593 DADPTPGTDADP
+593 DSGF
-605 DPDPAPVESAHRLR
+605 APVESAHRLR

-631 GRLGESSRAAA
+631 GRLTESWRAAA
-642 ALRRS
+642 GLRRS

-654 WTRSYADYQLALIT
+654 WTRSYADYQLALIA

-675 DSAAH
+675 DSAEH

-697 ALGLDLLAAAI
+697 ALGLDILAAAI
-708 AAQGAGAQA
+708 AAQGAGTLA

-739 ELGPV
+739 ELGAV

-766 RGQSDNAEVG
+766 RGQTDNAEVG
-776 LAAALTSELHF
+776 LAAALQSEHQL

>member
-1 MMTNV
+1 M
-6 GFLPDETSSF
+6 GFLPEETSSF

-40 SGGVGKT
+40 PGGVGKT

-69 LSPLYDDALLLPTVS
+69 LSPLYDDGLLLPTVS

-112 VLDSAEHLRTPCSH
+112 VLDSAEHLRAACSH

-140 LVTSRQPLDTR
+140 LVTSRQPLGTR

-157 VPPLPVD
+157 IQPLPVD

-231 FDAPAVAEDLTAS
+231 FDAPVDAEDLTAS

-252 SLWPRRH
+252 TLWPRRH

-293 ETARE
+293 EVARE
-298 VCTGGPLTPPEVDR
+298 VCTGGPLTPQEVDR

-317 VAQSVVQWDGTRY
+317 VAQSVVQRDGPRY

-352 AADRHAR
+352 AADRHAA

-373 GPDQISWYHT
+373 GPDQISWYHKI
-383 VADTHLDLCAALDHL
+383 ADTHLDLCAALDHL
-398 LTHDVA
+398 LARDVA

-459 DFATAEKYGALCTAI
+459 DFTTAEKYGALCTAV
-474 ALYDRDDEGMLGATY
+474 ALYDRDDEGMLGAAY
-489 LSGLTQLMTGRP
+489 LSGLTQLMTGEP

-511 LRMTE
+511 LRMT
-516 PGRPDGAPG
+516 GA
-525 EGVAGGP
+525 ATDT
-532 EESGEPGAGEP
+532 A
-543 GEPGGPGAGKPGESA
+543 A
-558 AGTGADPVHGTDG
+558 AGTTPAEGAEAEAAPVDA
-571 GPVHGTDGDP
+571 VHAD
-581 APGTGTAPAPES
+581 TAPVEVAPV
-593 DADPTPGTDADP
+593 DATSADAAPVEVAPVDAVHAEPTPVDAGEAAAADRT
-605 DPDPAPVESAHRLR
+605 AAESAHRLR
-619 CRLITVFALTAL
+619 CRLVTVFALTAL
-631 GRLGESSRAAA
+631 GRLTESGRAATE
-642 ALRRS
+642 LRRS
-647 CERGGEY
+647 CERSGEY
-654 WTRSYADYQLALIT
+654 WTRSYADYQLALIA
-668 LLQGRPA
+668 LLQGRPEA
-675 DSAAH
+675 SAAH

-697 ALGLDLLAAAI
+697 ALGLDILAAAI
-708 AAQGAGAQA
+708 AAQGEGARA

-739 ELGPV
+739 ELGAV

-751 ARAAVGDEAYQRAFE
+751 ARAAVGDEVYQRAFE
-766 RGQSDNAEVG
+766 RGQTDNAEVG
-776 LAAALTSELHF
+776 LAAALHSGLPLRGTRGG

>member
-1 MMTNV
+1 MMTKV
-6 GFLPDETSSF
+6 GFLPEETSSF

-22 LARLDTALAT
+22 LARLETALTT

-40 SGGVGKT
+40 PGGVGKT

-104 LSDKRLLL
+104 LSDKNLLL
-112 VLDSAEHLRTPCSH
+112 VLDSAEHLRGPCSH
-126 LLAELLTTSPGLTV
+126 LLAELITTSPGLTV
-140 LVTSRQPLDTR
+140 LVTSRQPLGTR

-157 VPPLPVD
+157 IQPLPVD
-164 GAPDALRL
+164 GAPDALQL

-231 FDAPAVAEDLTAS
+231 FDAPVDAEDLTAS

-267 WSHELCTPLERLLW
+267 WSHELCAPLERLLW

-293 ETARE
+293 EVARE
-298 VCTGGPLTPPEVDR
+298 VCTGGPLTPHEVDR

-317 VAQSVVQWDGTRY
+317 VAQSVVQRDGTRY

-338 YGRMWLTELGEERA
+338 YGRMWLRELGEERA

-373 GPDQISWYHT
+373 GPDQVSWYHT
-383 VADTHLDLCAALDHL
+383 IADTHLDLCAALDHL
-398 LTHDVA
+398 LAHDVA
-404 AAQEM
+404 GAQEM

-435 AGPVDGPHRTR
+435 AGPVEGSHRTR

-474 ALYDRDDEGMLGATY
+474 ALYDHDDEGMLGATY
-489 LSGLTQLMTGRP
+489 LSGLTQLMNGEP

-516 PGRPDGAPG
+516 TAPSDGASP
-525 EGVAGGP
+525 EPRTAAADTSEAAGG
-532 EESGEPGAGEP
+532 S
-543 GEPGGPGAGKPGESA
+543 
-558 AGTGADPVHGTDG
+558 GTDF
-571 GPVHGTDGDP
+571 D
-581 APGTGTAPAPES
+581 S
-593 DADPTPGTDADP
+593 
-605 DPDPAPVESAHRLR
+605 DPAPVESAHRLR

-631 GRLGESSRAAA
+631 GRLTESGRAAA
-642 ALRRS
+642 TLRRS
-647 CERGGEY
+647 CELGGEY
-654 WTRSYADYQLALIT
+654 WTRSYADYQLALIA
-668 LLQGRPA
+668 LLQGRPE
-675 DSAAH
+675 DSATH

-697 ALGLDLLAAAI
+697 ALGLDILAAAI

-751 ARAAVGDEAYQRAFE
+751 ARAAVGDAAYQRAFE
-766 RGQSDNAEVG
+766 RGQADNAEVG
-776 LAAALTSELHF
+776 LAAALHSGLQL

>member
-1 MMTNV
+1 MMTQV

-22 LARLDTALAT
+22 LARLDTALTT

-40 SGGVGKT
+40 PGGVGKT

-112 VLDSAEHLRTPCSH
+112 VLDSAEHLRGPCSH
-126 LLAELLTTSPGLTV
+126 LLAELITTSPGLTV

-157 VPPLPVD
+157 IQPLPVD

-172 FEDRLRAGDPRAGL
+172 FEDRLRAADPHADL
-186 DAPGDRAAAA
+186 EAPGDRAAAA

-231 FDAPAVAEDLTAS
+231 FDAPVDAEDLTAS

-281 ARLTLLRTDFDE
+281 ARLTVLRTDFDE
-293 ETARE
+293 ATARE
-298 VCTGGPLTPPEVDR
+298 VCTGGPLTPDAVDR

-373 GPDQISWYHT
+373 GPDQISWYHRIS
-383 VADTHLDLCAALDHL
+383 DTHLDLCAALDHL
-398 LTHDVA
+398 LAHDVT

-409 AGRVGFFWACC
+409 AGLVGFFWACC
-420 GHLSEARGYAQRALD
+420 GHLSEARGYAQRALG
-435 AGPVDGPHRTR
+435 AGPVEGAHLTR

-459 DFATAEKYGALCTAI
+459 DFATAEKYGALCTAT
-474 ALYDRDDEGMLGATY
+474 ALYDRDDDGMLGATY
-489 LSGLTQLMTGRP
+489 LSGLTQLMTGEP

-516 PGRPDGAPG
+516 PGRAEGEPGASG
-525 EGVAGGP
+525 EGV
-532 EESGEPGAGEP
+532 SGEPGASGDSGGSRPYGGSGEAGEPELSGGPGVPGASGEP
-543 GEPGGPGAGKPGESA
+543 GVPG
-558 AGTGADPVHGTDG
+558 
-571 GPVHGTDGDP
+571 
-581 APGTGTAPAPES
+581 
-593 DADPTPGTDADP
+593 
-605 DPDPAPVESAHRLR
+605 ESAHRLR

-631 GRLGESSRAAA
+631 GRLTESLPAAT

-654 WTRSYADYQLALIT
+654 WTRSYADYQLALIA
-668 LLQGRPA
+668 LLQGRPE

-680 ARAML
+680 ARDML

-697 ALGLDLLAAAI
+697 ALGLDILAAAI

-739 ELGPV
+739 ELGAV
-744 RETCELQ
+744 RENCELQ

-766 RGQSDNAEVG
+766 RGQADNAEVG
-776 LAAALTSELHF
+776 LAAALQSGLQP

>member
-1 MMTNV
+1 MTQV

-22 LARLDTALAT
+22 LARLGTALAA

-40 SGGVGKT
+40 PGGVGKT

-112 VLDSAEHLRTPCSH
+112 VLDSAEHLRGPCSH
-126 LLAELLTTSPGLTV
+126 LLAELITTSPGLTV
-140 LVTSRQPLDTR
+140 LVTSRQPLATR
-151 GEHVVR
+151 GEYVVR
-157 VPPLPVD
+157 VQPLPVD

-172 FEDRLRAGDPRAGL
+172 FEDRLRAADPHADL
-186 DAPGDRAAAA
+186 EAPGDRAAAA

-231 FDAPAVAEDLTAS
+231 FDAPPDADELTAS

-281 ARLTLLRTDFDE
+281 ARLTVLRTDFDE

-298 VCTGGPLTPPEVDR
+298 VCTGGPLTPDAVDR

-317 VAQSVVQWDGTRY
+317 VAQSVVQRDGARY

-338 YGRMWLTELGEERA
+338 YGRMWLIELGEEGA

-373 GPDQISWYHT
+373 GPDQISWYHRIS
-383 VADTHLDLCAALDHL
+383 DTRLDLCAALDHL
-398 LTHDVA
+398 LARDVA

-420 GHLSEARGYAQRALD
+420 GHLSEARGYAQRALE
-435 AGPVDGPHRTR
+435 AGPVEGSHRTR

-474 ALYDRDDEGMLGATY
+474 ALHDRDDEGMLGATY
-489 LSGLTQLMTGRP
+489 LSGLTRLMTGEP

-516 PGRPDGAPG
+516 PGRAGEERPEMSPG
-525 EGVAGGP
+525 EGV
-532 EESGEPGAGEP
+532 SGEPGAPGVPGGAGEP
-543 GEPGGPGAGKPGESA
+543 GEPEGR
-558 AGTGADPVHGTDG
+558 
-571 GPVHGTDGDP
+571 GD
-581 APGTGTAPAPES
+581 
-593 DADPTPGTDADP
+593 
-605 DPDPAPVESAHRLR
+605 SAHRLR

-631 GRLGESSRAAA
+631 GRLTESLRAAT

-654 WTRSYADYQLALIT
+654 WTRSYADYQLALIA
-668 LLQGRPA
+668 LLQGRPE
-675 DSAAH
+675 DSATH

-697 ALGLDLLAAAI
+697 ALGLDILAAAI

-739 ELGPV
+739 ELGAI

-751 ARAAVGDEAYQRAFE
+751 ARAAVGDEAYRRAFE
-766 RGQSDNAEVG
+766 RGQADNAEVG
-776 LAAALTSELHF
+776 LAAALRSELQL

>member
-1 MMTNV
+1 MMTQV
-6 GFLPDETSSF
+6 GFLPDETSNF

-40 SGGVGKT
+40 PGGVGKT

-112 VLDSAEHLRTPCSH
+112 VLDSAEHLRGPCSH
-126 LLAELLTTSPGLTV
+126 LLAELITTSPGLTV
-140 LVTSRQPLDTR
+140 LVTSRQPLATR

-157 VPPLPVD
+157 IQPLPVD

-172 FEDRLRAGDPRAGL
+172 FEDRLRAADPHADL
-186 DAPGDRAAAA
+186 EAPGDRAAAA

-231 FDAPAVAEDLTAS
+231 FDAPVDAEDLTAS

-281 ARLTLLRTDFDE
+281 ARLTVLRTDFDE
-293 ETARE
+293 ASARE
-298 VCTGGPLTPPEVDR
+298 VCTGGPLTPDAVDR

-373 GPDQISWYHT
+373 GPDQISWYHRIS
-383 VADTHLDLCAALDHL
+383 DTHLDLCAALDHL
-398 LTHDVA
+398 LAHDVT

-420 GHLSEARGYAQRALD
+420 GHLSEARGYAQRALE
-435 AGPVDGPHRTR
+435 AGPVEGTHRTR

-459 DFATAEKYGALCTAI
+459 DFATAEKYGALCTAT
-474 ALYDRDDEGMLGATY
+474 ALYDRDDDGMLGATY
-489 LSGLTQLMTGRP
+489 LSGLTQLMTGEP

-516 PGRPDGAPG
+516 PGRAEGEPGSSG
-525 EGVAGGP
+525 EGVSGA
-532 EESGEPGAGEP
+532 SGEPGGS
-543 GEPGGPGAGKPGESA
+543 G
-558 AGTGADPVHGTDG
+558 
-571 GPVHGTDGDP
+571 
-581 APGTGTAPAPES
+581 
-593 DADPTPGTDADP
+593 
-605 DPDPAPVESAHRLR
+605 ESAHRLR

-631 GRLGESSRAAA
+631 GRLTESLPAAT

-654 WTRSYADYQLALIT
+654 WTRSYADYQLALIA
-668 LLQGRPA
+668 LLQGRPE

-680 ARAML
+680 ARDML

-697 ALGLDLLAAAI
+697 ALGLDILAAAI
-708 AAQGAGAQA
+708 AAQGAGARA

-739 ELGPV
+739 ELGAV
-744 RETCELQ
+744 RENCELQ

-766 RGQSDNAEVG
+766 RGQADNAEVG
-776 LAAALTSELHF
+776 LAAALQSGLQP

>member
-1 MMTNV
+1 MMTKV
-6 GFLPDETSSF
+6 GFLPEETSSF

-22 LARLDTALAT
+22 LARLETALT
-32 RRMTTLIG
+32 MRRMTTLIG
-40 SGGVGKT
+40 PGGVGKT

-104 LSDKRLLL
+104 LSDKNLLL
-112 VLDSAEHLRTPCSH
+112 VLDSAEHLRGPCSH
-126 LLAELLTTSPGLTV
+126 LLAELITTSPGLTV
-140 LVTSRQPLDTR
+140 LVTSRQPLGTR

-157 VPPLPVD
+157 IQPLPVD
-164 GAPDALRL
+164 GAPDALQL

-231 FDAPAVAEDLTAS
+231 FDAPVDAEDLTAS

-293 ETARE
+293 EVARE
-298 VCTGGPLTPPEVDR
+298 VCTGGPLTPHEVDR

-317 VAQSVVQWDGTRY
+317 VAQSVVQRDGTRY

-338 YGRMWLTELGEERA
+338 YGRMWLKELGEERA

-367 AHDGWT
+367 AHEGWT
-373 GPDQISWYHT
+373 GPDQITWYHT
-383 VADTHLDLCAALDHL
+383 IADTHLDLCAALDHL
-398 LTHDVA
+398 LAHDVA
-404 AAQEM
+404 GAQEM

-435 AGPVDGPHRTR
+435 AGPVEGPHRTR

-474 ALYDRDDEGMLGATY
+474 ALYDHDDEGMLGATY
-489 LSGLTQLMTGRP
+489 LSGLTQLMNGEP

-516 PGRPDGAPG
+516 TAPSDGASP
-525 EGVAGGP
+525 EPRTAAADTSEAAGG
-532 EESGEPGAGEP
+532 
-543 GEPGGPGAGKPGESA
+543 
-558 AGTGADPVHGTDG
+558 
-571 GPVHGTDGDP
+571 
-581 APGTGTAPAPES
+581 S
-593 DADPTPGTDADP
+593 DADFDS
-605 DPDPAPVESAHRLR
+605 DPAPVESAHRLR

-631 GRLGESSRAAA
+631 GRLTESGRAAA
-642 ALRRS
+642 TLRRS
-647 CERGGEY
+647 CELGGEY
-654 WTRSYADYQLALIT
+654 WTRSYADYQLALIA
-668 LLQGRPA
+668 LLQGRPE
-675 DSAAH
+675 DSATH

-697 ALGLDLLAAAI
+697 ALGLDILAAAI

-751 ARAAVGDEAYQRAFE
+751 ARAAVGDAAYQRAFE
-766 RGQSDNAEVG
+766 RGQADNAEVG
-776 LAAALTSELHF
+776 LAAALHSGLQL

>member
-1 MMTNV
+1 MMTKV
-6 GFLPDETSSF
+6 GFLPEETSSF

-22 LARLDTALAT
+22 LARLETALAE

-40 SGGVGKT
+40 PGGVGKT
-47 RLAVRAARAAA
+47 RLALRAARAAA

-112 VLDSAEHLRTPCSH
+112 VLDSAEHLRAPCSH

-140 LVTSRQPLDTR
+140 LVTSRRPLGTR
-151 GEHVVR
+151 GEHAVR
-157 VPPLPVD
+157 IQPLPVD
-164 GAPDALRL
+164 GAPDALQL

-231 FDAPAVAEDLTAS
+231 FDAPVDAEDLTAS

-298 VCTGGPLTPPEVDR
+298 VCTGGPLTPQEVDR

-317 VAQSVVQWDGTRY
+317 VAQSVVQRDGTRY
-330 RMLDTLRE
+330 RMLDTLCE
-338 YGRMWLTELGEERA
+338 YGRMWLAELGEEPA

-367 AHDGWT
+367 AHEGWT
-373 GPDQISWYHT
+373 GPDQITWYHT
-383 VADTHLDLCAALDHL
+383 IADAHLDLCAALDHL
-398 LTHDVA
+398 LAHDVA
-404 AAQEM
+404 DAQEM

-420 GHLSEARGYAQRALD
+420 GHLSEARGFAQRALE
-435 AGPVDGPHRTR
+435 AGPVEGPHRTR

-459 DFATAEKYGALCTAI
+459 DFATAEKYGALCTAV
-474 ALYDRDDEGMLGATY
+474 ALYDHDDEGMLGATY
-489 LSGLTQLMTGRP
+489 LSGLTQLMNGEP

-516 PGRPDGAPG
+516 TAPPDG
-525 EGVAGGP
+525 GP
-532 EESGEPGAGEP
+532 DGRRATATDCATDTTSEPGACEP
-543 GEPGGPGAGKPGESA
+543 TASEPTASESGARDPGARDPGASEPGGDSA
-558 AGTGADPVHGTDG
+558 PL
-571 GPVHGTDGDP
+571 
-581 APGTGTAPAPES
+581 
-593 DADPTPGTDADP
+593 
-605 DPDPAPVESAHRLR
+605 ESAHRLR

-631 GRLGESSRAAA
+631 GRLAESGRAAA

-654 WTRSYADYQLALIT
+654 WTRSYADYQLALIA
-668 LLQGRPA
+668 LLQGRPE
-675 DSAAH
+675 DSAGH

-697 ALGLDLLAAAI
+697 ALGLDILAAAL

-766 RGQSDNAEVG
+766 RGQADNAEVG
-776 LAAALTSELHF
+776 LAAALHSDLQL

>member
-1 MMTNV
+1 MMTQV

-40 SGGVGKT
+40 PGGVGKT

-112 VLDSAEHLRTPCSH
+112 VLDSAEHLRGPCSH
-126 LLAELLTTSPGLTV
+126 LLAELITTSPGLTV

-157 VPPLPVD
+157 IQPLPVD

-172 FEDRLRAGDPRAGL
+172 FEDRLRAADPHADL
-186 DAPGDRAAAA
+186 EAPGDRAAAA

-231 FDAPAVAEDLTAS
+231 FDAPVDAEDLTAS

-281 ARLTLLRTDFDE
+281 ARLTVLRTDFDE
-293 ETARE
+293 ATARE
-298 VCTGGPLTPPEVDR
+298 VCTGGPLTPDAVDR

-373 GPDQISWYHT
+373 GPDQISWYHRIS
-383 VADTHLDLCAALDHL
+383 DTHLDLCAALDHL
-398 LTHDVA
+398 LAHDVT

-409 AGRVGFFWACC
+409 AGLVGFFWACC
-420 GHLSEARGYAQRALD
+420 GHLSEARGYAQRALG
-435 AGPVDGPHRTR
+435 AGPVEGAHLTR

-459 DFATAEKYGALCTAI
+459 DFATAEKYGALCTAT
-474 ALYDRDDEGMLGATY
+474 ALYDRDDDGMLGATY
-489 LSGLTQLMTGRP
+489 LSGLTQLMTGEP

-516 PGRPDGAPG
+516 PGRAEGEPGSSG
-525 EGVAGGP
+525 EGEPGSSG
-532 EESGEPGAGEP
+532 EGMSGEPGASGDSEGSRPYGGSGEAGEPELSGGPGVPGASGEP
-543 GEPGGPGAGKPGESA
+543 GVPG
-558 AGTGADPVHGTDG
+558 
-571 GPVHGTDGDP
+571 
-581 APGTGTAPAPES
+581 
-593 DADPTPGTDADP
+593 
-605 DPDPAPVESAHRLR
+605 ESAHRLR

-631 GRLGESSRAAA
+631 GRLTESLPAAT

-654 WTRSYADYQLALIT
+654 WTRSYADYQLALIA
-668 LLQGRPA
+668 LLQGRPE

-680 ARAML
+680 ARDML

-697 ALGLDLLAAAI
+697 ALGLDILAAAI

-739 ELGPV
+739 ELGAV
-744 RETCELQ
+744 RENCELQ
-751 ARAAVGDEAYQRAFE
+751 ARAAVGDEAYQLAFE
-766 RGQSDNAEVG
+766 RGQADNAEVG
-776 LAAALTSELHF
+776 LAAALQSGLQP

>member
-1 MMTNV
+1 MMTQV
-6 GFLPDETSSF
+6 GFLPEETSSF

-22 LARLDTALAT
+22 LARLETALAT

-40 SGGVGKT
+40 PGGVGKT

-112 VLDSAEHLRTPCSH
+112 VLDSAEHLRAPCSH

-140 LVTSRQPLDTR
+140 LVTSRQPLGTR
-151 GEHVVR
+151 GEHAVR
-157 VPPLPVD
+157 IQPLPVD
-164 GAPDALRL
+164 GAPDALQL

-231 FDAPAVAEDLTAS
+231 FDAPVDAEDLTAS

-293 ETARE
+293 ETARV
-298 VCTGGPLTPPEVDR
+298 VCTGGPLTPHEVDR

-317 VAQSVVQWDGTRY
+317 VAQSVVQRDGTRY

-338 YGRMWLTELGEERA
+338 YGRMWLAELGEERT

-367 AHDGWT
+367 AHEGWT
-373 GPDQISWYHT
+373 GPDQITWYHT
-383 VADTHLDLCAALDHL
+383 IADTHLDLCAALDHL
-398 LTHDVA
+398 LAHDVA
-404 AAQEM
+404 GAQEM

-420 GHLSEARGYAQRALD
+420 GHLSEARGYAQRALE
-435 AGPVDGPHRTR
+435 AGPVEGPHRTR

-474 ALYDRDDEGMLGATY
+474 ALYDHDDEGMLGATY
-489 LSGLTQLMTGRP
+489 LSGLTQLMNGEP

-516 PGRPDGAPG
+516 TAPPDGGPDGRRATATDCATDTTSEPTTSEPG
-525 EGVAGGP
+525 ACEPTASESGACEPGAC
-532 EESGEPGAGEP
+532 ESGED
-543 GEPGGPGAGKPGESA
+543 SA
-558 AGTGADPVHGTDG
+558 PL
-571 GPVHGTDGDP
+571 
-581 APGTGTAPAPES
+581 
-593 DADPTPGTDADP
+593 
-605 DPDPAPVESAHRLR
+605 ESAHRLR

-631 GRLGESSRAAA
+631 GRLSESGRAAA
-642 ALRRS
+642 ALRRV

-654 WTRSYADYQLALIT
+654 WTRSYADYQLALIA
-668 LLQGRPA
+668 LLQGRPEA
-675 DSAAH
+675 SAAH

-697 ALGLDLLAAAI
+697 ALGLDILAAAI

-744 RETCELQ
+744 REACELQ

-766 RGQSDNAEVG
+766 RGQADNAEVG
-776 LAAALTSELHF
+776 LAAALHSDLPL

>member
-1 MMTNV
+1 MMTKV
-6 GFLPDETSSF
+6 GFLPEETSSF

-22 LARLDTALAT
+22 LARLETALAE

-40 SGGVGKT
+40 PGGVGKT
-47 RLAVRAARAAA
+47 RLALRAARAAA

-112 VLDSAEHLRTPCSH
+112 VLDSAEHLRAPCSH

-140 LVTSRQPLDTR
+140 LVTSRQPLGTR
-151 GEHVVR
+151 GEHAVR
-157 VPPLPVD
+157 IQPLPVD
-164 GAPDALRL
+164 GAPDALQL

-231 FDAPAVAEDLTAS
+231 FDAPVDAEDLTAS

-298 VCTGGPLTPPEVDR
+298 VCTGGPLTPQEVDR

-317 VAQSVVQWDGTRY
+317 VAQSVVQRDGTRY

-338 YGRMWLTELGEERA
+338 YGRMWLAELGEERA

-367 AHDGWT
+367 AHEGWT
-373 GPDQISWYHT
+373 GPDQITWYHT
-383 VADTHLDLCAALDHL
+383 IADTHLDLCAALDHL
-398 LTHDVA
+398 LAHDVA

-420 GHLSEARGYAQRALD
+420 GHLSEARGYAQRALES
-435 AGPVDGPHRTR
+435 GPVEGPHRTR

-474 ALYDRDDEGMLGATY
+474 ALYDHDDEGMLGATY
-489 LSGLTQLMTGRP
+489 LSGLTQLMNGEP

-516 PGRPDGAPG
+516 TAPPDG
-525 EGVAGGP
+525 GP
-532 EESGEPGAGEP
+532 DGRRATATDCATDTTSEPTTSEPGACGPGACEPTTSESGTREP
-543 GEPGGPGAGKPGESA
+543 GTREPGASEPGGDSA
-558 AGTGADPVHGTDG
+558 PL
-571 GPVHGTDGDP
+571 
-581 APGTGTAPAPES
+581 
-593 DADPTPGTDADP
+593 
-605 DPDPAPVESAHRLR
+605 ESAHRLR

-631 GRLGESSRAAA
+631 GRLTESVRAAA
-642 ALRRS
+642 ALRRA

-654 WTRSYADYQLALIT
+654 WTRSYADYQLALIA
-668 LLQGRPA
+668 LLQGRPEA
-675 DSAAH
+675 SAVH

-697 ALGLDLLAAAI
+697 ALGLDILAAAI

-766 RGQSDNAEVG
+766 RGQADNAEVG
-776 LAAALTSELHF
+776 LAAAMHSDLPL

>member
-1 MMTNV
+1 MMTQV

-40 SGGVGKT
+40 PGGVGKT

-112 VLDSAEHLRTPCSH
+112 VLDSAEHLRGPCSH
-126 LLAELLTTSPGLTV
+126 LLAELITTSPGLTV

-157 VPPLPVD
+157 IQPLPVD

-172 FEDRLRAGDPRAGL
+172 FEDRLRAADPHADL
-186 DAPGDRAAAA
+186 EAPGDRAAAA

-231 FDAPAVAEDLTAS
+231 FDAPVDAEDLTAS

-281 ARLTLLRTDFDE
+281 ARLTVLRTDFDE
-293 ETARE
+293 ATARE
-298 VCTGGPLTPPEVDR
+298 VCTGGPLTPDAVDR

-373 GPDQISWYHT
+373 GPDQISWYHRIS
-383 VADTHLDLCAALDHL
+383 DTHLDLCAALDHL
-398 LTHDVA
+398 LAHDVT

-409 AGRVGFFWACC
+409 AGLVGFFWACC
-420 GHLSEARGYAQRALD
+420 GHLSEARGYAQRALG
-435 AGPVDGPHRTR
+435 AGPVEGAHLTR

-459 DFATAEKYGALCTAI
+459 DFATAEKYGALCTAT
-474 ALYDRDDEGMLGATY
+474 ALYDRDDDGMLGATY
-489 LSGLTQLMTGRP
+489 LSGLTQLMTGEP

-516 PGRPDGAPG
+516 PGRAEGEPGSSG
-525 EGVAGGP
+525 EGM
-532 EESGEPGAGEP
+532 SGEPGASGDSGEP
-543 GEPGGPGAGKPGESA
+543 RPYGESGEAGEPELSGGPGVPGASGEPGGSG
-558 AGTGADPVHGTDG
+558 
-571 GPVHGTDGDP
+571 
-581 APGTGTAPAPES
+581 
-593 DADPTPGTDADP
+593 
-605 DPDPAPVESAHRLR
+605 ESAHRLR

-631 GRLGESSRAAA
+631 GRLTESLPAAT

-654 WTRSYADYQLALIT
+654 WTRSYADYQLALIA
-668 LLQGRPA
+668 LLQGRPE

-680 ARAML
+680 ARDML

-697 ALGLDLLAAAI
+697 ALGLDILAAAI

-739 ELGPV
+739 ELGAV
-744 RETCELQ
+744 RENCELQ

-766 RGQSDNAEVG
+766 RGQADNAEVG
-776 LAAALTSELHF
+776 LAAALQSGLQP

>member
-1 MMTNV
+1 MMTQV

-40 SGGVGKT
+40 PGGVGKT

-112 VLDSAEHLRTPCSH
+112 VLDSAEHLRGPCSH
-126 LLAELLTTSPGLTV
+126 LLAELITTSPGLTV
-140 LVTSRQPLDTR
+140 LVTSRQPLATR

-157 VPPLPVD
+157 IQPLPVD

-172 FEDRLRAGDPRAGL
+172 FEDRLRAADPHADL
-186 DAPGDRAAAA
+186 EAHGDRAAAA

-231 FDAPAVAEDLTAS
+231 FDAPVDAEDLTAS

-281 ARLTLLRTDFDE
+281 ARLTVLRTDFDE

-298 VCTGGPLTPPEVDR
+298 VCTGGPLTPDAVDR

-373 GPDQISWYHT
+373 GPDQISWYHRIS
-383 VADTHLDLCAALDHL
+383 DTHLDLCAALDHL
-398 LTHDVA
+398 LAHDVT

-420 GHLSEARGYAQRALD
+420 GHLSEARGYAQRALE
-435 AGPVDGPHRTR
+435 AGPVEGTHRTR

-459 DFATAEKYGALCTAI
+459 DFATAEKYGALCTAT
-474 ALYDRDDEGMLGATY
+474 ALYDRDDDGMLGATY
-489 LSGLTQLMTGRP
+489 LSGLTQLMTGEP

-516 PGRPDGAPG
+516 PGRTEGEPGSSGA
-525 EGVAGGP
+525 
-532 EESGEPGAGEP
+532 SGEPGGS
-543 GEPGGPGAGKPGESA
+543 G
-558 AGTGADPVHGTDG
+558 
-571 GPVHGTDGDP
+571 
-581 APGTGTAPAPES
+581 
-593 DADPTPGTDADP
+593 
-605 DPDPAPVESAHRLR
+605 ESAHRLR

-631 GRLGESSRAAA
+631 GRLTESLPAAT

-654 WTRSYADYQLALIT
+654 WTRSYADYQLALIA
-668 LLQGRPA
+668 LLQGRPE

-680 ARAML
+680 ARDML

-697 ALGLDLLAAAI
+697 ALGLDILAAAI
-708 AAQGAGAQA
+708 AAQGAGARA

-739 ELGPV
+739 ELGAV
-744 RETCELQ
+744 RENCELQ

-766 RGQSDNAEVG
+766 RGQADNAEVG
-776 LAAALTSELHF
+776 LAAALQSGLQP

>member
-1 MMTNV
+1 MMTKV
-6 GFLPDETSSF
+6 GYLPEETSSF

-22 LARLDTALAT
+22 LARLHTALTT

-40 SGGVGKT
+40 PGGVGKT
-47 RLAVRAARAAA
+47 RLALRAARAVA

-69 LSPLYDDALLLPTVS
+69 LSPLYDDRLLLPTVS

-104 LSDKRLLL
+104 LGDKHLLL
-112 VLDSAEHLRTPCSH
+112 VLDSAEHLRGPCSH
-126 LLAELLTTSPGLTV
+126 LLAEILTTSIGLTV
-140 LVTSRQPLDTR
+140 LVTSRQPLGTR
-151 GEHVVR
+151 GEHVVE

-164 GAPDALRL
+164 GAPDALQL
-172 FEDRLRAGDPRAGL
+172 FADRLRATDPRAGL
-186 DAPGDRAAAA
+186 DAPGDEAAAA
-196 DICRRLEGIPL
+196 EICRRLEGIPL
-207 AIELAAAGIGRHTVA
+207 AIELAAAGIGRHSVA

-231 FDAPAVAEDLTAS
+231 FDTRNGTVALAPGGS
-244 RLDLLADD
+244 RLDLLADENV
-252 SLWPRRH
+252 WPRRH
-259 RTLRTTIG
+259 RTLRTAIG

-281 ARLTLLRTDFDE
+281 ARLTPLRTDFDAE
-293 ETARE
+293 VARE
-298 VCTGGPLTPPEVDR
+298 VCAGGPLTPDEVDR

-317 VAQSVVQWDGTRY
+317 VAQSVVQRDGDRY

-338 YGRMWLTELGEERA
+338 YGRMWLAELGEARA
-352 AADRHAR
+352 AADRHAG

-367 AHDGWT
+367 AHEGWT
-373 GPDQISWYHT
+373 GPDQVSWYHK
-383 VADTHLDLCAALDHL
+383 VSDTHLDLCAALEHL
-398 LTHDVA
+398 LAHDVEG
-404 AAQEM
+404 AQEM

-420 GHLSEARGYAQRALD
+420 GHLSEARNYAQRALD
-435 AGPVDGPHRTR
+435 AGPAEGPHRTR

-453 AALLQG
+453 AALLQS
-459 DFATAEKYGALCTAI
+459 DFATAEKYGALCTAT

-489 LSGLTQLMTGRP
+489 LSGLTRLMTGEP
-501 AAALEAAERV
+501 AAALEAAGRV

-516 PGRPDGAPG
+516 
-525 EGVAGGP
+525 GVP
-532 EESGEPGAGEP
+532 VDSG
-543 GEPGGPGAGKPGESA
+543 
-558 AGTGADPVHGTDG
+558 
-571 GPVHGTDGDP
+571 
-581 APGTGTAPAPES
+581 
-593 DADPTPGTDADP
+593 
-605 DPDPAPVESAHRLR
+605 HRLR
-619 CRLITVFALTAL
+619 CRLVTVFALTAL
-631 GRLGESSRAAA
+631 GQLAESEAAA
-642 ALRRS
+642 TALRRA
-647 CERGGEY
+647 CERAGEF
-654 WTRSYADYQLALIT
+654 WTRSYADYQLALIA
-668 LLQGRPA
+668 LLQGRPEA
-675 DSAAH
+675 SATH

-739 ELGPV
+739 ELAPV
-744 RETCELQ
+744 RERCERQ

-776 LAAALTSELHF
+776 LAAALRTELQL

>member
-1 MMTNV
+1 MMTQV

-40 SGGVGKT
+40 PGGVGKT

-112 VLDSAEHLRTPCSH
+112 VLDSAEHLRGPCSH
-126 LLAELLTTSPGLTV
+126 LLAELITTSPGLTV

-157 VPPLPVD
+157 IQPLPVD

-172 FEDRLRAGDPRAGL
+172 FEDRLRAADPHADL
-186 DAPGDRAAAA
+186 EAPGDRAAAA

-231 FDAPAVAEDLTAS
+231 FDAPVDAEDLTAS

-281 ARLTLLRTDFDE
+281 ARLTVLRTDFDE
-293 ETARE
+293 ATARE
-298 VCTGGPLTPPEVDR
+298 VCTGGPLTPDAVDR

-373 GPDQISWYHT
+373 GPDQISWYHRIS
-383 VADTHLDLCAALDHL
+383 DTHLDLCAALDHL
-398 LTHDVA
+398 LAHDVT

-409 AGRVGFFWACC
+409 AGLVGFFWACC
-420 GHLSEARGYAQRALD
+420 GHLSEARGYAQRALG
-435 AGPVDGPHRTR
+435 AGPVEGAHLTR

-459 DFATAEKYGALCTAI
+459 DFATAEKYGALCTAT
-474 ALYDRDDEGMLGATY
+474 ALYDRDDDGMLGATY
-489 LSGLTQLMTGRP
+489 LSGLTQLMTGEP

-516 PGRPDGAPG
+516 PGRAEGEPGSSG
-525 EGVAGGP
+525 EGM
-532 EESGEPGAGEP
+532 SGEPGASGDSEGSRPYGGSGEAGEPELSGEP
-543 GEPGGPGAGKPGESA
+543 GVPG
-558 AGTGADPVHGTDG
+558 
-571 GPVHGTDGDP
+571 
-581 APGTGTAPAPES
+581 
-593 DADPTPGTDADP
+593 
-605 DPDPAPVESAHRLR
+605 ESAHRLR

-631 GRLGESSRAAA
+631 GRLTESLPAAT

-654 WTRSYADYQLALIT
+654 WTRSYADYQLALIA
-668 LLQGRPA
+668 LLQGRPE

-680 ARAML
+680 ARDML

-697 ALGLDLLAAAI
+697 ALGLDILAAAI

-739 ELGPV
+739 ELGAV
-744 RETCELQ
+744 RENCELQ
-751 ARAAVGDEAYQRAFE
+751 ARAAVGDEAYQLAFE
-766 RGQSDNAEVG
+766 RGQADNAEVG
-776 LAAALTSELHF
+776 LAAALQSGLQP

>member
-1 MMTNV
+1 MMTKV
-6 GFLPDETSSF
+6 GFLPEETSSF

-22 LARLDTALAT
+22 LARLETALVT

-40 SGGVGKT
+40 PGGVGKT

-112 VLDSAEHLRTPCSH
+112 VLDSAEHLRAPCSH

-140 LVTSRQPLDTR
+140 LVTSRQPLGTR
-151 GEHVVR
+151 GEHAVR
-157 VPPLPVD
+157 IQPLPVD
-164 GAPDALRL
+164 GAPDALQL
-172 FEDRLRAGDPRAGL
+172 FEDRLRASDPHAGL

-231 FDAPAVAEDLTAS
+231 FDAPVDAEDLTAS

-298 VCTGGPLTPPEVDR
+298 VCTGGPLTPHEVDR

-317 VAQSVVQWDGTRY
+317 VAQSVVQRDGTRY

-338 YGRMWLTELGEERA
+338 YGRMWLAELGEERA

-373 GPDQISWYHT
+373 GPDQVSWYHT

-398 LTHDVA
+398 LAHDVA
-404 AAQEM
+404 GAQEM

-420 GHLSEARGYAQRALD
+420 GHLSEARGYAQRALE
-435 AGPVDGPHRTR
+435 AGPVEGPHRTR

-474 ALYDRDDEGMLGATY
+474 ALYDHDDEGMLGATY
-489 LSGLTQLMTGRP
+489 LSGLTQLMNGEP

-516 PGRPDGAPG
+516 TAPPDGGSA
-525 EGVAGGP
+525 EQRATAA
-532 EESGEPGAGEP
+532 S
-543 GEPGGPGAGKPGESA
+543 ESA
-558 AGTGADPVHGTDG
+558 A
-571 GPVHGTDGDP
+571 
-581 APGTGTAPAPES
+581 
-593 DADPTPGTDADP
+593 P
-605 DPDPAPVESAHRLR
+605 DPGGDASPVESAHRLR

-631 GRLGESSRAAA
+631 GRLTESGRAAA

-654 WTRSYADYQLALIT
+654 WTRSYADYQLALIA
-668 LLQGRPA
+668 LLQGRPEA
-675 DSAAH
+675 SAAH

-697 ALGLDLLAAAI
+697 ALGLDILAAAI

-766 RGQSDNAEVG
+766 RGQADNAEVG
-776 LAAALTSELHF
+776 LAAALQSELQL